1 MIGRSLFARLLTL
14 GAALGLAGCVADG
27 VGPATTPQAF
37 VETGGADPD
46 SVDMAAGLLAPNPLA
61 VAGLEP
67 ASETASVAM
76 PAAAPPDA
84 APGTGLRFT
93 PVIGVPLSAA
103 TPLSQALVAEANELG
118 VQLKSS
124 GDLTSEHVM
133 RGYLAAE
140 PAGETVLVV
149 YVWDVLDG
157 AGNRLHRI
165 RGVEQVPIDGA
176 APAAGEAAWAA
187 VPAGVMTR
195 IGERSLADYQA
206 WAAARSASS

>member
-1 MIGRSLFARLLTL
+1 MISSSGIGKVLAL
-14 GAALGLAGCVADG
+14 GAALALAGCVADG
-27 VGPATTPQAF
+27 AGPATTPQAF
-37 VETGGADPD
+37 VETGGADPA
-46 SVDMAAGLLAPNPLA
+46 SIDMAAGLLTPNPL
-61 VAGLEP
+61 VIAGLEP
-67 ASETASVAM
+67 SAGTGGVAM
-76 PAAAPPDA
+76 PAAAPADA
-84 APGTGLRFT
+84 ATGTGLRFT

-124 GDLTSEHVM
+124 GDLSSEHVM

-157 AGNRLHRI
+157 TGNRLHRI
-165 RGVEQVPIDGA
+165 RGVEEVPVEGE

-187 VPAGVMTR
+187 VPAEVMTR
-195 IGERSLADYQA
+195 IGEQSLAGYQV
-206 WAAARSASS
+206 WRAARSASS